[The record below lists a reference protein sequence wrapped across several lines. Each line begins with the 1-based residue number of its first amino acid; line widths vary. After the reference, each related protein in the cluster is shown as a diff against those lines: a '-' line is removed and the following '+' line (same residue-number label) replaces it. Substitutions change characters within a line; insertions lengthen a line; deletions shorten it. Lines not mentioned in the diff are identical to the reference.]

1 MLRLLLPALLLLAYA
16 QGVRGDDD
24 IVQPDDEKA
33 PKMPGCDNDFV
44 LLAGVSTQ
52 DKLVLAYNA
61 KNRLSYS
68 CGSNIPTLVKIRNW
82 IDGRESGEFVG
93 VSARFGAPIKQ
104 HKKDAPGAPLALVK
118 PPTLCQN
125 YTSEG
130 ELNGFAALAQRG
142 NCTFTTKA
150 RIAQVAGAVALLVV
164 NDMEELYKMVCT
176 ENDTFTDITI
186 PAVML
191 PKSAGETLQN
201 ALHSGSEVRVLFY
214 SPKRP
219 LVDVAEVFLWLM
231 AVGTILGASYWSAW
245 SAKEAANE
253 HYRRL
258 KSGILPLTWSVVS
271 VSKSFEGN
279 IEFFLQQSFLTSLEM
294 PDGYLVDQEQDDKD
308 VVDISVASALLFL
321 VMASGF
327 LLLLYKFM
335 SDWFLLLL
343 VILFCIGGVEG
354 LQTCLTAFLS
364 RWFPHA
370 ASSYVNLP
378 YFGTVSALTLVV
390 SPFCITFAVLWACFR
405 HLSFAWIAQDILV
418 STVLLSCAFLYDIF
432 WVFISPVFFHESVMI
447 VVARGDKSGG
457 EGIPMLLKV
466 PRLFDP
472 WGGYSIIG
480 FGDILLP
487 GLLVAFC
494 LRYDWA
500 AKKTL
505 YGGYFLWSTVGYGLG
520 LFLTY
525 VALNLMNGNGQ
536 PALLYIVPCTLGTVI
551 ALGWWREEFGILWN
565 KGERQQL
572 TDLPTTRASGT

>member
-1 MLRLLLPALLLLAYA
+1 MAGGGAAWRVMLRLLLPALLLLAYA

-44 LLAGVSTQ
+44 
-52 DKLVLAYNA
+52 
-61 KNRLSYS
+61 
-68 CGSNIPTLVKIRNW
+68 LVKIRNW

-258 KSGILPLTWSVVS
+258 K
-271 VSKSFEGN
+271 
-279 IEFFLQQSFLTSLEM
+279 EM

-405 HLSFAWIAQDILV
+405 HLSFAWIAQDILGISLILTVLQIVRLPDIKV

-565 KGERQQL
+565 KGIYH
-572 TDLPTTRASGT
+572 TTATVMGGQWATKYEQIEGSLR

>member
-1 MLRLLLPALLLLAYA
+1 MTGDGAAGRTTLLLLLLALSLLA
-16 QGVRGDDD
+16 IARCVRGDDD
-24 IVQPDDEKA
+24 IVQPDERA
-33 PKMPGCDNDFV
+33 PKMAGCDNDFV
-44 LLAGVSTQ
+44 
-52 DKLVLAYNA
+52 
-61 KNRLSYS
+61 
-68 CGSNIPTLVKIRNW
+68 LVKIRNW
-82 IDGRESGEFVG
+82 IDGREKGEFVG
-93 VSARFGAPIKQ
+93 VGARFGAPIEQ
-104 HKKDAPGAPLALVK
+104 RKKDAAGAPLAMVI
-118 PPTLCQN
+118 PPTLCRNSSTESQ
-125 YTSEG
+125 
-130 ELNGFAALAQRG
+130 LNGSAALARRG

-150 RIAQVAGAVALLVV
+150 RVAQQAGAVALLVI
-164 NDMEELYKMVCT
+164 NDKEELYKMVCS

-186 PAVML
+186 PSVML
-191 PKSAGETLQN
+191 PKSAGETLQA
-201 ALHSGSEVRVLFY
+201 ALRAGSEVRVVLY

-258 KSGILPLTWSVVS
+258 K
-271 VSKSFEGN
+271 
-279 IEFFLQQSFLTSLEM
+279 EM
-294 PDGYLVDQEQDDKD
+294 PDGYFPDQEQDDKD
-308 VVDISVASALLFL
+308 VVDISMASAVLFL

-335 SDWFLLLL
+335 SDWFLLIL

-354 LQTCLTAFLS
+354 LQTCLVAFLS

-370 ASSYVNLP
+370 VASYVNVPLIGP
-378 YFGTVSALTLVV
+378 VSALTIFV

-405 HLSFAWIAQDILV
+405 HLSFAWIAQDVLGIALILTVLQIVRLPNIKV
-418 STVLLSCAFLYDIF
+418 STVLLSCAFFYDIF
-432 WVFISPVFFHESVMI
+432 WVFISPYFFNESVMI

-505 YGGYFLWSTVGYGLG
+505 YGGYFLWSTVGYGFG
-520 LFLTY
+520 LFITY

-551 ALGWWREEFGILWN
+551 ALGWWRGELSILWS
-565 KGERQQL
+565 KGIYH
-572 TDLPTTRASGT
+572 TTAPAHGGQWASKYDQIEGPLR

>member
-1 MLRLLLPALLLLAYA
+1 MAGGGAAWRVMLRLLLPALLLLAYA

-44 LLAGVSTQ
+44 
-52 DKLVLAYNA
+52 
-61 KNRLSYS
+61 
-68 CGSNIPTLVKIRNW
+68 LVKIRNW

-258 KSGILPLTWSVVS
+258 K
-271 VSKSFEGN
+271 
-279 IEFFLQQSFLTSLEM
+279 EM

-405 HLSFAWIAQDILV
+405 HLSFAWIAQDILGISLILTVLQIVRLPDIKV

-551 ALGWWREEFGILWN
+551 ALGWWREEFRILWN
-565 KGERQQL
+565 KGIYH
-572 TDLPTTRASGT
+572 TTATVMGGQWATKYEQIEGSLR

>member
-1 MLRLLLPALLLLAYA
+1 MAGGGSAWGVMLRLLLPALLLLAYA
-16 QGVRGDDD
+16 HGVRGDDD

-44 LLAGVSTQ
+44 
-52 DKLVLAYNA
+52 
-61 KNRLSYS
+61 
-68 CGSNIPTLVKIRNW
+68 LVKIRNW

-258 KSGILPLTWSVVS
+258 K
-271 VSKSFEGN
+271 
-279 IEFFLQQSFLTSLEM
+279 EM

-308 VVDISVASALLFL
+308 VVDISVASAVLFL

-405 HLSFAWIAQDILV
+405 HLSFAWIAQDILGISLILTVLQIVRLPNIKV

-551 ALGWWREEFGILWN
+551 SLGWWREEFGILWN
-565 KGERQQL
+565 KGIYH
-572 TDLPTTRASGT
+572 TTATVVGGHWATKYEQIEGSLR